1 MTRRSRL
8 PKGGSTVLGKV
19 RLGLAELAQSQGEF
33 TPTKDP
39 HFLWITEFPLFTR
52 DDSDK
57 DFLAKGRWSSSH
69 HPFTAPMWE
78 DIPTLYR
85 GDIETVRGQHYD
97 LVLNGVEIGGGSVR
111 IHDPLMQDHIFTNV
125 LQLSEN
131 EKTPFNHLVR
141 ALHCGAPPHGGI
153 ALGFDRIM
161 TMLCNTQSIRDVIA
175 FPKTSLGTDLLFK
188 SPAPVTS
195 QVLYEYGIQPRSAT

>member
-1 MTRRSRL
+1 MDPQSSERCASDWPNLLNFEVGQIPLCSLFL
-8 PKGGSTVLGKV
+8 PERYTIP
-19 RLGLAELAQSQGEF
+19 GEF

-78 DIPTLYR
+78 DIPALYR
-85 GDIETVRGQHYD
+85 GDIETVCDMNFNHISTETFTYFCPLQVRGQHYD

-111 IHDPLMQDHIFTNV
+111 IHDPLMQDHIFTNI
-125 LQLSEN
+125 LQVGQLTLCRRLSL
-131 EKTPFNHLVR
+131 T
-141 ALHCGAPPHGGI
+141 
-153 ALGFDRIM
+153 
-161 TMLCNTQSIRDVIA
+161 
-175 FPKTSLGTDLLFK
+175 
-188 SPAPVTS
+188 
-195 QVLYEYGIQPRSAT
+195 